1 MAARYAKPIS
11 GRPRVLQLMTPLQL
25 YHSWPLL
32 AHDGRLDLGRL
43 FDAEVLRGAD
53 FATLDDDMLV
63 AWGIGRWA
71 CDLTDNRLSW
81 TDPVFDLFGLPR
93 GAGLARDDVVALYR
107 EESRAAMDHLRA
119 YAIRHRRGFTIDAEI
134 RTVAGDRRWMRL
146 LASPICDGDRVV
158 RLQGLKQD
166 ISYSYR

>member
-1 MAARYAKPIS
+1 MA
-11 GRPRVLQLMTPLQL
+11 PLQL

-43 FDAEVLRGAD
+43 FGAEELSGAD
-53 FATLDDDMLV
+53 FASLDDDWL
-63 AWGIGRWA
+63 AATGIGRWS
-71 CDLTDNRLSW
+71 CDLADNQLSW

-93 GAGLARDDVVALYR
+93 GADIARDDVVALYR

-119 YAIRHRRGFTIDAEI
+119 YAIKHRRGFTIDAEI

-146 LASPICDGDRVV
+146 LASPLCEGNRVV

-166 ISYSYR
+166 ISRHYR

>member
-1 MAARYAKPIS
+1 M
-11 GRPRVLQLMTPLQL
+11 VPLQL
-25 YHSWPLL
+25 QHSWPLL
-32 AHDGRLDLGRL
+32 EQDGRLDLGQL
-43 FDAEVLRGAD
+43 FGSDAFRGID
-53 FATLDDDMLV
+53 FASLDDAMLTARGV
-63 AWGIGRWA
+63 GRWS

-93 GAGLARDDVVALYR
+93 GAEISRDDVVTLYR

-134 RTVAGDRRWMRL
+134 RTISGDQRLMRL
-146 LASPICDGDRVV
+146 LAAPVCEGDRVV

-166 ISYSYR
+166 VTYAYL

>member
-1 MAARYAKPIS
+1 M
-11 GRPRVLQLMTPLQL
+11 VPLQL
-25 YHSWPLL
+25 QHSWPLL
-32 AHDGRLDLGRL
+32 EQDGRLDLGRL
-43 FDAEVLRGAD
+43 FGSDAFRGID
-53 FATLDDDMLV
+53 FASLDDAMLTARGV
-63 AWGIGRWA
+63 GRWW

-93 GAGLARDDVVALYR
+93 GAEISRDDVVTLYR

-134 RTVAGDRRWMRL
+134 RTISGDQRWMRL
-146 LASPICDGDRVV
+146 LAAPVCEGDRVV

-166 ISYSYR
+166 VTYAYL